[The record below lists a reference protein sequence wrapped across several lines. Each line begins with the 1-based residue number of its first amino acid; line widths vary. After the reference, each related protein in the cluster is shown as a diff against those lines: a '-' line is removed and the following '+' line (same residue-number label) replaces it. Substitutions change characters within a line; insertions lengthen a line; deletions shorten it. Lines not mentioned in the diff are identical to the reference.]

1 MSEISPVTAIIV
13 AAGTGSRMGAQAM
26 PKQFLPVGGI
36 PILAHTLKIFDR
48 AASVDHLVLVI
59 RAEDRAICES
69 LVREFQ
75 IAKIAAMVDGGQE
88 RQDSVLRGLRAAPA
102 QTEIVLIHDAVR
114 MFVTEDMIA
123 QSICDARQFGASVV
137 AVSAKDTIKEARP
150 CAENDSAV
158 MIVKTHDRRN
168 LWQIQTP
175 QTFRRDLILACYQQA
190 IAAGF
195 QATDDA
201 MMAEHFGHPVK
212 IVPGLYR
219 NIKITTP
226 DDLIIAEAFYQQEKR
241 NL

>member
-48 AASVDHLVLVI
+48 AASVDHFVLVI

-69 LVREFQ
+69 LVREYQ

-123 QSICDARQFGASVV
+123 QSIRDARQRRVLARKMLPPSWSSKRMTAGIFGKSRRR
-137 AVSAKDTIKEARP
+137 RP
-150 CAENDSAV
+150 SG
-158 MIVKTHDRRN
+158 
-168 LWQIQTP
+168 
-175 QTFRRDLILACYQQA
+175 A
-190 IAAGF
+190 I
-195 QATDDA
+195 
-201 MMAEHFGHPVK
+201 
-212 IVPGLYR
+212 
-219 NIKITTP
+219 
-226 DDLIIAEAFYQQEKR
+226 
-241 NL
+241 